1 MEPASGNT
9 GFFQRLPTLKNQFLY
24 DPSIRRVFRLFVP
37 TDIARAVA
45 PEITRLGD
53 EVLQQHI
60 FDWVTDAEKNQPY
73 VTGGGRN
80 AFGQTVSTKLV
91 VTEGWRKLQEFSI
104 EKGLV
109 GQGYEAGLYQYT
121 RIVQYLRELIFESS
135 SANVGCPGAMAD
147 GAARVL
153 QHHLRNPKLTP
164 EEEKVFRNA
173 YDHLVSRDPATAW
186 TSGQWMTERIGGSDV
201 SRSETV
207 ATYSPLP
214 HDAPPCDPKEGI
226 PLGPWSIDGFKWFS
240 SATDSNMTM
249 LLAQT
254 PRGLSAFYAPMRRHN
269 PSLVVSATGVT
280 GGTELNGVTIS
291 RLKNKMGT
299 KSLPTAE
306 LQLRGMRGW
315 LIGKEGQGIKEI
327 STILTITRIRSAISA
342 LGHVSRGLTI
352 ARAFAEVREVGAGRG
367 KRMRLVDSA
376 LHMRTLADMT
386 VEHHAMMLLTIY
398 SSYLLGL
405 EENPSSAREPPAAAI
420 AALTPPPELVTP
432 LLRVMTPLLKAYVTK
447 QAIPLVYACME
458 SLGGVGYL
466 ENVESEFMNIARL
479 FRDVCVLNIWE
490 GTTDVLGTDLVRALK
505 HPKGGAESIE
515 ALALVM
521 SSGGE
526 DDKESAYITKQWRA
540 LRARLETG
548 SQEDLVQD
556 ARAILW
562 KLAETLMAVLLL
574 ADAKSDDGPAIR
586 EVSQRYLAS
595 RGMLTGQAA
604 GLGRT
609 QASLELNRAIVFG
622 ADHAII
628 ARASR
633 L

>member
-1 MEPASGNT
+1 MLSG
-9 GFFQRLPTLKNQFLY
+9 LKLN
-24 DPSIRRVFRLFVP
+24 S
-37 TDIARAVA
+37 
-45 PEITRLGD
+45 
-53 EVLQQHI
+53 
-60 FDWVTDAEKNQPY
+60 
-73 VTGGGRN
+73 
-80 AFGQTVSTKLV
+80 
-91 VTEGWRKLQEFSI
+91 
-104 EKGLV
+104 LV
-109 GQGYEAGLYQYT
+109 GQGYEPGLDQYT

-153 QHHLRNPKLTP
+153 QHHLRNSKLSP
-164 EEEKVFRNA
+164 EEQRVFQNA
-173 YDHLVSRDPATAW
+173 YDHLISRDPTTAW

-207 ATYSPLP
+207 AAYSPLSN
-214 HDAPPCDPKEGI
+214 DAPPCDPKEGI

-240 SATDSNMTM
+240 SATDSNMTI

-254 PRGLSAFYAPMRRHN
+254 PKGLSAFYAPMRRHN

-315 LIGKEGQGIKEI
+315 LIGNEGQGIKEI
-327 STILTITRIRSAISA
+327 STVLTITRIRSAISA
-342 LGHVSRGLTI
+342 LGHVSRGLTV

-367 KRMRLVDSA
+367 KRIKLVDSA

-405 EENPSSAREPPAAAI
+405 EENPSSTREPPAAI
-420 AALTPPPELVTP
+420 AAITPPFELVTP
-432 LLRVMTPLLKAYVTK
+432 LLRVITPLLKAYVTK

-466 ENVESEFMNIARL
+466 ENVESEYMNIARL

-490 GTTDVLGTDLVRALK
+490 GTTDVLGTDLIRALK
-505 HPKGGAESIE
+505 HPKGGADSIK
-515 ALALVM
+515 ALSLVI
-521 SSGGE
+521 SSGGG
-526 DDKESAYITKQWRA
+526 DVESAYITKQWDA
-540 LRARLETG
+540 LRTRLETNT
-548 SQEDLVQD
+548 QEDLVQD
-556 ARAILW
+556 ARSSLW
-562 KLAETLMAVLLL
+562 KLAEILMAVLFLL
-574 ADAKSDDGPAIR
+574 DAKSDDGPAIR
-586 EVSQRYLAS
+586 EMYQRYLAS
-595 RGMLTGQAA
+595 RSLLTGQAA

-609 QASLELNRAIVFG
+609 QASLELNREIVFG
-622 ADHAII
+622 ADNMI
-628 ARASR
+628 AGASR